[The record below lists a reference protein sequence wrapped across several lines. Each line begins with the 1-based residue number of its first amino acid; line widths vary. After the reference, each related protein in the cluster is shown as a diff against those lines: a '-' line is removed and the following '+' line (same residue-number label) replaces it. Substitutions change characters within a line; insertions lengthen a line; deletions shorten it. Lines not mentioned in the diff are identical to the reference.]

1 MANSSDPRVLRQMA
15 RTRARRA
22 ARAAVEQ
29 LEVANNAGFYLVV
42 KDMPNGQG
50 PSVKVAQFAY
60 FQDLDLT
67 HPDYEPA

>member
-1 MANSSDPRVLRQMA
+1 M
-15 RTRARRA
+15 
-22 ARAAVEQ
+22 EQ